1 VKPLESLFDR
11 ALVSPLKPKRLC
23 RVDYLVVPGK
33 ILSELQKSSAD
44 LDESSGF
51 SRVLSPEGAKA
62 AQLEEV
68 RCAQLLLGRSQR
80 PEKVFQTVGWADPVE
95 MTTEISGAW
104 TSFRLILE
112 AG

>member
-1 VKPLESLFDR
+1 M
-11 ALVSPLKPKRLC
+11 
-23 RVDYLVVPGK
+23 DYLVVPGK

-68 RCAQLLLGRSQR
+68 RCAQLLLDQLQRREKLFEADGWVGRSFWKNYGKLR
-80 PEKVFQTVGWADPVE
+80 
-95 MTTEISGAW
+95 
-104 TSFRLILE
+104 ILE
-112 AG
+112 LVSIDSRCSKLSECQSLSMRTLMQTDRRA